1 MPIIGTVDEERAS
14 QVLDIALRGVSQSH
28 AQFVILD
35 ITGLRHVDT
44 SVAGSLLRTARAL
57 QLLGAVAI
65 ITGIRAEVAQTLVSL
80 GIELRDIVCLSQL
93 QGGIAYA
100 QRQLG
105 RSHR

>member
-1 MPIIGTVDEERAS
+1 VDEERAT
-14 QVLDIALRGVSQSH
+14 QVLDIALRGVSDSH

-35 ITGLRHVDT
+35 ITGLHHVDT

-57 QLLGAVAI
+57 QLLGAAAI

-80 GIELRDIVCLSQL
+80 GVDLRGIVCLSQL

-100 QRQLG
+100 QRQIQ
-105 RSHR
+105 RAKR